1 MKPIRTAELDIEDLA
16 TIHDRI
22 RTQKLS
28 PVEVLAGCLKRIEQ
42 VNPQLNAFITV
53 LADQALAQATAA
65 EVEIKAGK
73 WRGPLHGI
81 PVAIKDFYDTAGIKT
96 TAAFERFKDRVTH
109 KDAVGVAKLKEA
121 GAVIIGKTNMHR
133 LGEGTTGLDS
143 YFGPVHNAWSA
154 EHIAGG
160 SSSGSAAAVATGM
173 CYATLDTDAI
183 GSCRLPAACCGVV
196 GFKGTYGLISPV
208 RILEGEEDPGEMI
221 RWFSH
226 PGIMT
231 RTVEDTALVLDVL
244 AERKERKAGDYF
256 DGLAKRRKLRL
267 GVADNFRAQPEIKRA
282 FEVTVEQIRCF
293 NYPLKSVD
301 VPSWNPRMGLQ
312 NIDSDRKAIA
322 ARAFKDI
329 DLLLLP
335 TTTTTV
341 PTIKAGRSNAQA
353 LSAED
358 TIFANYFGLPSIS
371 VPCGFDSNGLP
382 LGLQLVGRPCGEAS
396 VLQLAHQF
404 ERLNSGEIPR

>member
-196 GFKGTYGLISPV
+196 GFKCTYGLINPSEY
-208 RILEGEEDPGEMI
+208 LK
-221 RWFSH
+221 
-226 PGIMT
+226 
-231 RTVEDTALVLDVL
+231 VLCRV
-244 AERKERKAGDYF
+244 
-256 DGLAKRRKLRL
+256 
-267 GVADNFRAQPEIKRA
+267 GV
-282 FEVTVEQIRCF
+282 TT
-293 NYPLKSVD
+293 
-301 VPSWNPRMGLQ
+301 PRG
-312 NIDSDRKAIA
+312 
-322 ARAFKDI
+322 
-329 DLLLLP
+329 LLL
-335 TTTTTV
+335 V
-341 PTIKAGRSNAQA
+341 DAA
-353 LSAED
+353 LE
-358 TIFANYFGLPSIS
+358 
-371 VPCGFDSNGLP
+371 FD
-382 LGLQLVGRPCGEAS
+382 E
-396 VLQLAHQF
+396 
-404 ERLNSGEIPR
+404 